1 MENRHRAGQCA
12 GDEIT
17 EITRRPRYSVRPG
30 SRKTISFRLRFSL
43 SVFNGH
49 TADGFRP
56 SDASRFPGHPNL
68 ANALVRVRQLRQ
80 SYNTYR
86 DVIPVG
92 GTTDVNNRKDS
103 WRTRR
108 KRVGAMDGEMPD
120 ELRRRVTS
128 ETTPANYSLTLL
140 RSKSVS
146 LWVRV
151 CSSSGPT
158 RFGDFIWPRVAGKVT
173 SPGKGL
179 VSDGPFLG
187 SRVRRFGNICRQ
199 CTRDSIKKRVV
210 YPWCIY
216 NVRGGGGPAETRD
229 DKFGRKR
236 YGILTRIVAHRS
248 VRLSSTTSLSAI
260 VWLANER
267 EW

>member
-1 MENRHRAGQCA
+1 LENRRRAGQCA

-56 SDASRFPGHPNL
+56 SDAPRFPGHPNL
-68 ANALVRVRQLRQ
+68 ANVLVRVRQLRQ

-146 LWVRV
+146 LWVTGVFVEWPDAIWRFHLAASRWKSNQSGEG
-151 CSSSGPT
+151 SS
-158 RFGDFIWPRVAGKVT
+158 
-173 SPGKGL
+173 
-179 VSDGPFLG
+179 
-187 SRVRRFGNICRQ
+187 
-199 CTRDSIKKRVV
+199 KR
-210 YPWCIY
+210 
-216 NVRGGGGPAETRD
+216 
-229 DKFGRKR
+229 
-236 YGILTRIVAHRS
+236 RS
-248 VRLSSTTSLSAI
+248 VSRFPCTP
-260 VWLANER
+260 VR
-267 EW
+267 EHLPAMYSRQY